1 MKALFLAIG
10 LGTDPSLRFSFSF
23 FIRLKPKIFLAIS
36 NILLCTLTFALQV
49 DIIFWEE
56 FTEIRDLKKKFFSI
70 FFFKNGCTSF

>member
-23 FIRLKPKIFLAIS
+23 FNRLKPKIFLAIT

-49 DIIFWEE
+49 DVIF
-56 FTEIRDLKKKFFSI
+56 
-70 FFFKNGCTSF
+70 

>member
-10 LGTDPSLRFSFSF
+10 LETDPSLRFSFSF
-23 FIRLKPKIFLAIS
+23 FNRLKPKIFLAIT

-49 DIIFWEE
+49 DIIFWKE
-56 FTEIRDLKKKFFSI
+56 FAEILDLKKKFISI